1 MADTSG
7 GEVVDRLGGKDLNKG
22 GRIVNLAIVGSSRFY
37 DYGLV
42 EEAIEEWIG
51 VEANPDLVIVGG
63 ASGVDYLAE
72 RWCDNNNV
80 DIAVFSEEW
89 DDPGRSLQDKGRKE
103 APNTLT
109 AKILNGASHI
119 LAMPSSTSK
128 WTRIVIEQAGERGIP
143 TDIHEVD

>member
-1 MADTSG
+1 M
-7 GEVVDRLGGKDLNKG
+7 
-22 GRIVNLAIVGSSRFY
+22 
-37 DYGLV
+37 
-42 EEAIEEWIG
+42 
-51 VEANPDLVIVGG
+51 
-63 ASGVDYLAE
+63 
-72 RWCDNNNV
+72 
-80 DIAVFSEEW
+80 FSEEW
-89 DDPGRSLQDKGRKE
+89 DDTDRSLQDKGRKE